1 MASHLMLLHILLLD
15 VTIFATGPRTGEAAV
30 QGCGAARL
38 RGRDAARTTGIL
50 EDVWGKIGCIIIM
63 IN

>member
-1 MASHLMLLHILLLD
+1 MASHLMLLRILLLD
-15 VTIFATGPRTGEAAV
+15 VTILATGLGACEAAF
-30 QGCGAARL
+30 QGCGAAGL

-50 EDVWGKIGCIIIM
+50 EDVWGKVSCIIIM